1 MTDTNL
7 FDQTLTIAA
16 KALDLRSRRHDA
28 IVSNIVN
35 ADTPGYKAFDI
46 LVDKALADS
55 SKSGAAALTLD
66 VQRSHPAHLPGTRM
80 TPLGLGP
87 YRVEP
92 PAGENL
98 RGDGNTVDIE
108 REMANLSSNQL
119 MYKTTAQIISKKLQW
134 LSTVIKG
141 GKG

>member
-1 MTDTNL
+1 MTDKPL

-35 ADTPGYKAFDI
+35 ADTPEYKAFDI

-55 SKSGAAALTLD
+55 SKTGAEILD
-66 VQRSHPAHLPGTRM
+66 VQRSHPTHLPGTKM
-80 TPLGLGP
+80 TPVGFGP
-87 YRVEP
+87 YRVEQ

-134 LSTVIKG
+134 LNTVIKG